1 MCKTYYVNPLTGK
14 DENDG
19 LHEDRAF
26 ATLFAVNRL
35 ALAPGDTVLLRRG
48 CRFEKQ
54 FLQLQCSGTE
64 GSPIT
69 IGAYGEG
76 CAPCI
81 AADGQGI
88 WYQDYGCALDS
99 PTHVH
104 HGYVSSAVLL
114 YDAAYVTLRD
124 LEITN
129 RAEAVIGER
138 YSQADKMQ
146 RTGVAVVAKDKG
158 IRRGITLQN
167 LQVHDVNGNV
177 YDKHM
182 NNGGIYMTALRPQN
196 EAATGAARFGD
207 ILVEGCYVAHVS
219 RWGIAVGYTYAHAQ
233 FQGAALDEKPFAA
246 YGHENIVIRDNY
258 VKAAGGDGIT
268 VMYALRP
275 LVEHNTADSVA
286 CEMNDRI
293 YSEPGNRLG
302 KVAAASTS
310 IGNGFEHHYEQV
322 ALAAEDYQK
331 ALEEGA
337 PAKRE
342 AKSRVSKLLDQLRD
356 ACSSVGSFRIDADP
370 PGGKG
375 VVCLAVNT
383 GPDAPDKG
391 FESAFVQASG
401 QLGCRVAISAA
412 TLVADPSGEGRSVI
426 ASLTDGLAS
435 DSALAGVLGAAAGV
449 WSGALSTY
457 ADGQSALDAAVR
469 EGLGGLPLVS
479 ASGLGDWAAD
489 ALSDAFRAVGL
500 QPANLD
506 ALRPA
511 TVNTA
516 HVAQAGDSAFCARL
530 LEVKRQAVEHPLM
543 SNDVFSSVVGAV
555 RRDVLQRF
563 DAWGDSVEV
572 ATISIGGAQVP
583 VTVALPPAVK
593 GLASDAIG
601 AAADKLLSV
610 YASVTGLRQWD

>member
-1 MCKTYYVNPLTGK
+1 MEAGAWET
-14 DENDG
+14 
-19 LHEDRAF
+19 
-26 ATLFAVNRL
+26 
-35 ALAPGDTVLLRRG
+35 
-48 CRFEKQ
+48 
-54 FLQLQCSGTE
+54 CSECGFT
-64 GSPIT
+64 
-69 IGAYGEG
+69 
-76 CAPCI
+76 
-81 AADGQGI
+81 AA
-88 WYQDYGCALDS
+88 S
-99 PTHVH
+99 
-104 HGYVSSAVLL
+104 
-114 YDAAYVTLRD
+114 
-124 LEITN
+124 
-129 RAEAVIGER
+129 
-138 YSQADKMQ
+138 
-146 RTGVAVVAKDKG
+146 
-158 IRRGITLQN
+158 
-167 LQVHDVNGNV
+167 
-177 YDKHM
+177 
-182 NNGGIYMTALRPQN
+182 
-196 EAATGAARFGD
+196 
-207 ILVEGCYVAHVS
+207 
-219 RWGIAVGYTYAHAQ
+219 
-233 FQGAALDEKPFAA
+233 
-246 YGHENIVIRDNY
+246 
-258 VKAAGGDGIT
+258 
-268 VMYALRP
+268 
-275 LVEHNTADSVA
+275 
-286 CEMNDRI
+286 
-293 YSEPGNRLG
+293 LG

-322 ALAAEDYQK
+322 ALAAEEYQK

-342 AKSRVSKLLDQLRD
+342 AKSRVTKLLDQLRD
-356 ACSSVGSFRIDADP
+356 ACSSVGAFRIDADP

-426 ASLTDGLAS
+426 ASLADGLAS

-449 WSGALSTY
+449 WSGALSAY

-469 EGLGGLPLVS
+469 EGVGGLPLVS

-489 ALSDAFRAVGL
+489 ALSDAFRTVGL

-563 DAWGDSVEV
+563 DAWGDSMEV

-583 VTVALPPAVK
+583 VTVALPPAVNAE
-593 GLASDAIG
+593 GSDESG
-601 AAADKLLSV
+601 AAEDRRSW
-610 YASVTGLRQWD
+610 G

>member
-48 CRFEKQ
+48 CRIEKQ

-114 YDAAYVTLRD
+114 YDAAYVTVRD

-146 RTGVAVVAKDKG
+146 RTGVAVVARDKG

-182 NNGGIYMTALRPQN
+182 NNGGIYMTALRPEN

-233 FQGAALDEKPFAA
+233 FQGAALDELTDRCDI
-246 YGHENIVIRDNY
+246 GM
-258 VKAAGGDGIT
+258 GGLGIHRLGQT
-268 VMYALRP
+268 VSRP
-275 LVEHNTADSVA
+275 L
-286 CEMNDRI
+286 
-293 YSEPGNRLG
+293 
-302 KVAAASTS
+302 K
-310 IGNGFEHHYEQV
+310 Q
-322 ALAAEDYQK
+322 
-331 ALEEGA
+331 
-337 PAKRE
+337 RE
-342 AKSRVSKLLDQLRD
+342 YMARGLP
-356 ACSSVGSFRIDADP
+356 FFY
-370 PGGKG
+370 
-375 VVCLAVNT
+375 AVND
-383 GPDAPDKG
+383 PDMPADESMCRRLPDDETIPDGAEILRFAK
-391 FESAFVQASG
+391 ES
-401 QLGCRVAISAA
+401 R
-412 TLVADPSGEGRSVI
+412 
-426 ASLTDGLAS
+426 
-435 DSALAGVLGAAAGV
+435 
-449 WSGALSTY
+449 
-457 ADGQSALDAAVR
+457 LDAELPARMRAYAR
-469 EGLGGLPLVS
+469 EHLGWEQQFKPVLE
-479 ASGLGDWAAD
+479 
-489 ALSDAFRAVGL
+489 
-500 QPANLD
+500 
-506 ALRPA
+506 
-511 TVNTA
+511 
-516 HVAQAGDSAFCARL
+516 RL
-530 LEVKRQAVEHPLM
+530 EIPWNET
-543 SNDVFSSVVGAV
+543 SS
-555 RRDVLQRF
+555 
-563 DAWGDSVEV
+563 
-572 ATISIGGAQVP
+572 I
-583 VTVALPPAVK
+583 
-593 GLASDAIG
+593 
-601 AAADKLLSV
+601 
-610 YASVTGLRQWD
+610 